1 MDYEFGLT
9 LKSDLNDEQTIRN
22 YFYEQLTEV
31 SDELRAY
38 EVVVNGRSIGA
49 VKDET
54 ALNNMLEE
62 I

>member
-49 VKDET
+49 GKDET